1 MLRAGARVPRGC
13 RWGALIMATL
23 IAASAAAG
31 SADARPRRHHRAA
44 PAAAAY
50 QPDYASIVVDANSGA
65 VMQATNADSSR
76 HPASLTKIMTLYLL
90 FERLEAGKIKMTTEM
105 SVSPHAAAMAP
116 SKLGLKPGETIA
128 VETAIRA
135 IVTKSANDVA
145 VIIAETLGGSE
156 DEFARLMTAKARA
169 LGMMHTVYRNASGLP
184 DDAQVTTARDMA
196 ILGRAIQ
203 DRFSQFYHYF
213 STRTFA
219 FRGRTVRNHN
229 HLLGAVDGV
238 DGIKTGYIHD
248 SGFNIVTSV
257 NRNNRHIVAVVF
269 GGHTAEA
276 RDARVRSLIDNNIN
290 IASAKR
296 TAPPVVEGWASAEA
310 RKETADKAAES
321 KATEHKTAA
330 AATPQPPEAP
340 AVIPGST
347 DPIKPNPVKTF
358 AVAPGSA
365 RIASLSPLPS
375 ASRKLMPAPATANA
389 AAITTVTT
397 VRSEPV
403 MPLPP
408 AAPTAAEA
416 PTKTAEVA
424 AAGAAAPETAPK
436 ARGDW
441 IIQVGAFDTEI
452 EAKERLNL
460 AQTKAKDLLGQA
472 NPFTEKA
479 AKGDKTM
486 FRARFAGLD
495 KIQAESACKN
505 LKRSDIPCMLLKN

>member
-1 MLRAGARVPRGC
+1 MLRAGARVSRCC
-13 RWGALIMATL
+13 RWGALVMAAL
-23 IAASAAAG
+23 IAASATAG
-31 SADARPRRHHRAA
+31 SADARARRHHRAA
-44 PAAAAY
+44 PAAEAY

-65 VMQATNADSSR
+65 VMQTTNADSSR

-90 FERLEAGKIKMTTEM
+90 FERLEAGNIKMTTEM

-145 VIIAETLGGSE
+145 VIIAEALGGSE
-156 DEFARLMTAKARA
+156 DEFARQMTAKARA

-196 ILGRAIQ
+196 ILGRAIH
-203 DRFSQFYHYF
+203 DRFPQYYSYF
-213 STRTFA
+213 STRTFT

-296 TAPPVVEGWASAEA
+296 TAPPVVEGWASTEGRKDAAE
-310 RKETADKAAES
+310 KAES
-321 KATEHKTAA
+321 KTTAA
-330 AATPQPPEAP
+330 APLPQEAP
-340 AVIPGST
+340 VIPGST

-358 AVAPGSA
+358 AVTPGSA

-408 AAPTAAEA
+408 AAPAAAEA
-416 PTKTAEVA
+416 PAKAEVA
-424 AAGAAAPETAPK
+424 SAGAVVPIPSATADAAPK

-460 AQTKAKDLLGQA
+460 AQAKAKDVLGQA